1 MSRTPDDATA
11 LRQGDDGT
19 VHRQSREILYERFD
33 ALAEGRTIGDAKGAD
48 AAVLERLAAN
58 RQAAESRGWTAC
70 ALERA
75 AGMGRLTVWGLP
87 PGETGRRLVPDWL
100 PASR

>member
-1 MSRTPDDATA
+1 MSAAPDETTA
-11 LRQGDDGT
+11 VQRGDDGT
-19 VHRQSREILYERFD
+19 VHRQSREILYARFD
-33 ALAEGRTIGDAKGAD
+33 ALAEGRLIGDAKGAD

-58 RQAAESRGWTAC
+58 RDAAESRGWTAC
-70 ALERA
+70 AHERA

-87 PGETGRRLVPDWL
+87 PGETDRRLVPDWL